1 MAITPKALS
10 LIHLTMGQEALRT
23 LETDPDATLRMV
35 AIYNATGPQ
44 LLKAKAES
52 TAMATLLDGAAEV
65 DADEAE
71 EILHLFFQRLTR
83 YINVIGTSLP
93 QPTPEQMELLRA
105 LTILKDLKDQEKV
118 QEGKAPIS

>member
-83 YINVIGTSLP
+83 YMNVIGTSLP

-105 LTILKDLKDQEKV
+105 LTILKDLKDQEQKD
-118 QEGKAPIS
+118 PTS